1 LFGDVVKHIKNAVSP
16 NPLCHASGLVDALN
30 EINGYAGQFHHDTNP
45 GSADT
50 VVITATEL
58 KTYVDKALVVVHRG
72 V

>member
-1 LFGDVVKHIKNAVSP
+1 
-16 NPLCHASGLVDALN
+16 VDALN